1 MPRHKN
7 RKNKSKKRTR
17 KMRGGDVTMA
27 PEQSQPQPVSSTP
40 SWFSNFATRIKS
52 AASNLTAKLRNIK
65 WSGTIPE
72 NPTPPTVQQ
81 QEPMAQQPQQ
91 PQANNLFQNTGEK
104 IQDGFNST
112 TKKLEE
118 GYEKTKNTVGDF
130 FNKDV
135 GAGIGEPEVESD
147 NQNGGRKPRKITKK
161 RRMRGGFAAY
171 NEYTVAQT
179 ASPVEGIKTAEPTY
193 MNNASLTNSL
203 NGGKKRKTKR
213 KRHSKGR
220 KTRGK
225 KH

>member
-1 MPRHKN
+1 
-7 RKNKSKKRTR
+7 
-17 KMRGGDVTMA
+17 MRGGDVTMA
-27 PEQSQPQPVSSTP
+27 PEQQAQPQPVSSTP

-52 AASNLTAKLRNIK
+52 AANNLTAKLRNIK
-65 WSGTIPE
+65 WSGTTAE

-81 QEPMAQQPQQ
+81 QEPMAQQQQ
-91 PQANNLFQNTGEK
+91 PNNLFQNVGEK
-104 IQDGFNST
+104 VQVGFGDA

-135 GAGIGEPEVESD
+135 GAGIGESEVKVEGD

-193 MNNASLTNSL
+193 MINASLTNSL

-213 KRHSKGR
+213 KRQSKRR

-225 KH
+225 NIKHAI

>member
-1 MPRHKN
+1 
-7 RKNKSKKRTR
+7 
-17 KMRGGDVTMA
+17 MRGGDVTMA
-27 PEQSQPQPVSSTP
+27 PEQQAQPQPVSSTP

-52 AASNLTAKLRNIK
+52 AANNLTAKLRNIK
-65 WSGTIPE
+65 WSGTTAE

-81 QEPMAQQPQQ
+81 QEPMVQQPQPQ
-91 PQANNLFQNTGEK
+91 PQSNNLFQNAGEK

-135 GAGIGEPEVESD
+135 GAGIGIGESEVKVEGD
-147 NQNGGRKPRKITKK
+147 NQNGGRKRRKMTKK
-161 RRMRGGFAAY
+161 RNMRGGFGAY
-171 NEYTVAQT
+171 NKYTVAQT

-193 MNNASLTNSL
+193 MINASLTNSL

-213 KRHSKGR
+213 KRYSKGK
-220 KTRGK
+220 KTREK
-225 KH
+225 KIKHTI